1 MDRGLNNLSIY
12 CIIYIYIYIY
22 MYVSIYRHM
31 YVLYHIYIYV
41 LYQCPKRWKTTAAM
55 ADKIPYDYQPTNQ
68 DQKGF
73 DWPVDDYP
81 MTTSQNIPLSKWLIS
96 LLGKSLFRGLSHL

>member
-1 MDRGLNNLSIY
+1 MGGGGLGVLGHVCTISY
-12 CIIYIYIYIY
+12 IYIYIYIC
-22 MYVSIYRHM
+22 
-31 YVLYHIYIYV
+31 IYV

-73 DWPVDDYP
+73 HWPVDDYP
-81 MTTSQNIPLSKWLIS
+81 MTTGQNIPLSKWLIS
-96 LLGKSLFRGLSHL
+96 LQDGAPQL

>member
-1 MDRGLNNLSIY
+1 
-12 CIIYIYIYIY
+12 
-22 MYVSIYRHM
+22 M